1 VVLTFHSHQESFIQ
15 LEKEMEEKRVVQEKA
30 GSLSSQQSELLE
42 RIGKLQEVLVAS
54 EESSAQLQEQV
65 QESILL
71 VMFVSHLPFQFSE

>member
-1 VVLTFHSHQESFIQ
+1 MITFHSHQESFIQ
-15 LEKEMEEKRVVQEKA
+15 LEKEMEEKRAVQEKA
-30 GSLSSQQSELLE
+30 DSLSSQQSELLE

>member
-1 VVLTFHSHQESFIQ
+1 
-15 LEKEMEEKRVVQEKA
+15 MEEKRAVQEKA
-30 GSLSSQQSELLE
+30 DSLSSQQSELLE

>member
-1 VVLTFHSHQESFIQ
+1 
-15 LEKEMEEKRVVQEKA
+15 MEEKRVVQEKA